1 MKLVAAVAL
10 ATSALVIMPGLAAA
24 ETVLRVASTSDIT
37 SDNPGVDRSGFTDSV
52 HLNIVEGLV
61 GYRDDLSIGPVL
73 AEEIQVSGDGLT
85 YTFPLRQ
92 GVVFHN
98 GQTMTAEHVLASWER
113 FMDEETSWRCRD
125 RFDGS
130 GRLEVTSVEAPDDAT
145 VVFTISEPS
154 PLFLKDMARFDCGAT
169 AIQHPDAWA
178 DGWQRPI
185 GTGPF
190 RFVEWRPGERIILE
204 RFEDYVADD
213 GPRDGMTGD
222 KTPMVDRVLITVVP
236 DSASAKAAMRAGEV
250 DLMDISTSDADEL
263 REAGFEVLIQ
273 PTPAWGTFLI
283 SRHSERM
290 ANPALRQA
298 MARALD
304 MEQLAMLMG
313 YEGHNASPIP
323 PISSFY
329 TSGQDRTYGYDVETA
344 QALLEEAG
352 YDGEPI
358 RLITSRRSATMFDQA
373 VVAQAMWRAAGIE
386 TEIEVLEWGTQL
398 DLYRS
403 GEYDIMSFG
412 FSARLDPAL
421 SWDMFSGEQQ
431 RKVWDNPEALDRIGM
446 LMSETDPDARAGISD
461 ELMDM
466 FLEQVPAIGLYS
478 QPTAVAL
485 SDRVDGFELWPGG
498 RLRFWQTSVGE

>member
-10 ATSALVIMPGLAAA
+10 ATSALVTLPGLAAA
-24 ETVLRVASTSDIT
+24 ESVLRIASTSDIT
-37 SDNPGVDRSGFTDSV
+37 SDNPGVDRSGFSDSV

-61 GYRDDLSIGPVL
+61 GYKDDLSIGPVL
-73 AEEIQVSGDGLT
+73 AEDIQVSGDGLT

-92 GVVFHN
+92 GVLFHN
-98 GQTMTAEHVLASWER
+98 GETMTAEHVLASWQRLME
-113 FMDEETSWRCRD
+113 EETGWRCRD

-169 AIQHPDAWA
+169 AVQHPDAWA
-178 DGWQRPI
+178 DGWQGPI

-213 GPRDGMTGD
+213 GPRDGLTGD
-222 KTPMVDRVLITVVP
+222 KTPMVDRILITVVP
-236 DSASAKAAMRAGEV
+236 DAASAKAAMRAGEV
-250 DLMDISTSDADEL
+250 DLLDISTSDAEEMRD
-263 REAGFEVLIQ
+263 AGFEVLIE

-283 SRHSERM
+283 SRHSDRM

-298 MARALD
+298 MAKALD
-304 MEQLAMLMG
+304 MNQLATLMG
-313 YEGHNASPIP
+313 YEAHNASPIP
-323 PISSFY
+323 PISSFF
-329 TSGQDRTYGYDVETA
+329 TEGQDQTYGYDVEA
-344 QALLEEAG
+344 AKALLEEAG
-352 YDGEPI
+352 YDGTPI

-373 VVAQAMWRAAGIE
+373 VVAQAMWRQAGIE
-386 TEIEVLEWGTQL
+386 AEIEVLEWGTQL

-403 GEYDIMSFG
+403 GEYDVMSFG

-431 RKVWDNPEALDRIGM
+431 RKVWADPAALDKIAM
-446 LMSETDPDARAGISD
+446 LMTETDPDARAGISD
-461 ELMDM
+461 ELMEM

-485 SDRVDGFELWPGG
+485 SDRVEGFELWPGG

>member
-1 MKLVAAVAL
+1 MKHVLAVAL
-10 ATSALVIMPGLAAA
+10 ATSALVTLPSLAIA
-24 ETVLRVASTSDIT
+24 ETTLRVASTSDIT

-52 HLNIVEGLV
+52 HLNVVEGLV
-61 GYRDDLSIGPVL
+61 GYKDDLSIGPVL
-73 AEEIQVSGDGLT
+73 ATQIDVSEDGLT
-85 YTFPLRQ
+85 YTFPLRE
-92 GVVFHN
+92 GVLFHN
-98 GQTMTAEHVLASWER
+98 GETMTAEHVVASWER
-113 FMDEETSWRCRD
+113 LMDEGTSWRCRD

-130 GRLEVTSVEAPDDAT
+130 GRLQVTSVEAVDDAT

-154 PLFLKDMARFDCGAT
+154 PLFLKDMARFDCGAS
-169 AIQHPDAWA
+169 AVQHPDAWA
-178 DGWQRPI
+178 GEWQGPI

-190 RFVEWRPGERIILE
+190 RLAEWRPGERIILE
-204 RFEDYVADD
+204 RFEDYVADAA
-213 GPRDGMTGD
+213 PRDGMTGD

-236 DSASAKAAMRAGEV
+236 DAASAKAAMRAGEV
-250 DLMDISTSDADEL
+250 DLLDISTSDAQEMRD
-263 REAGFEVLIQ
+263 AGFEVLIE

-283 SRHSERM
+283 SRHSKRM

-304 MEQLAMLMG
+304 MDQLATLMG

-323 PISSFY
+323 PISSFF
-329 TSGQDRTYGYDVETA
+329 TDGQNRTYGYDVDA
-344 QALLEEAG
+344 AKALLDEAG
-352 YDGEPI
+352 YDGTPI

-373 VVAQAMWRAAGIE
+373 VVAQAMWKQAGIE

-431 RKVWDNPEALDRIGM
+431 RKVWADPDALSKIGM
-446 LMSETDPDARAGISD
+446 LMTETDTDARAAISD

-466 FLEQVPAIGLYS
+466 FLEHVPAIGLYS

-498 RLRFWQTSVGE
+498 RLRFWQTSVAD

>member
-1 MKLVAAVAL
+1 MKLVFAVAL
-10 ATSALVIMPGLAAA
+10 ATSALVTLPGLAAA
-24 ETVLRVASTSDIT
+24 QSVLRVASTSDMT

-52 HLNIVEGLV
+52 HLNVVEGLV

-73 AEEIQVSGDGLT
+73 AREVQVSDDGLT
-85 YTFPLRQ
+85 YTFPLRE
-92 GVVFHN
+92 GVLFHN
-98 GQTMTAEHVLASWER
+98 GETMTADHVLASWDR
-113 FMDEETSWRCRD
+113 LMDEETGWRCRD

-130 GRLEVTSVEAPDDAT
+130 GRLEVTGVEAPDDST

-178 DGWQRPI
+178 DGWQGPI

-190 RFVEWRPGERIILE
+190 RLVEWRPGERIVLE
-204 RFEDYVADD
+204 RFEDYMADD
-213 GPRDGMTGD
+213 APRDGLTGD
-222 KTPMVDRVLITVVP
+222 KTPMVDRILITVVP
-236 DSASAKAAMRAGEV
+236 DAASANAAMRAGEV
-250 DLMDISTSDADEL
+250 DLMEISTSDVEEL
-263 REAGFEVLIQ
+263 RDAGFDVLVQ

-304 MEQLAMLMG
+304 MDQLATLMG

-323 PISSFY
+323 PISSFF
-329 TSGQDRTYGYDVETA
+329 TEAQDRTYGYDLDA
-344 QALLEEAG
+344 ARALLEEAG
-352 YDGEPI
+352 YDGTPI
-358 RLITSRRSATMFDQA
+358 RLITSRRSAVMFDQA
-373 VVAQAMWRAAGIE
+373 VVAQAMWRQAGIE

-403 GEYDIMSFG
+403 GDYDVMSFA
-412 FSARLDPAL
+412 FSPRLDPAL

-431 RKVWDNPEALDRIGM
+431 RKVWADPDALEMIDR
-446 LMSETDPDARAGISD
+446 LMTETDPETRAAISD
-461 ELMDM
+461 DLMTL

-498 RLRFWQTSVGE
+498 RLRFWQTSVSD